1 MLFPCVVQLL
11 FKRLLLVALLGLLV
25 GPALQARFH
34 FRHEKVLDGAFTIA
48 PHPALTWAGLRA
60 NTFQP
65 ALEHYL
71 EDRIGFR
78 SWLIRLRNQLAF
90 SVFRVSRSADVVIGA
105 HDVLFQHTYIE
116 AYAGKNL
123 LSAAEVHFRVRR
135 LRAVQQALAQ
145 HGVQLLFAIA
155 PNKAR
160 FEPENLPPSWRPSP
174 GTVTNYDLFAQQL
187 HAQGVNLLDFVPLFA
202 QWKRTAPY
210 PLYPRSGIHWSGY
223 GATRAADT
231 LMQRIGAL
239 TGTHLPAVR
248 AVGPPHL
255 VYRSDS
261 LRSTDNDLGATMNLL
276 FERETTPL
284 AYPRLAF
291 APPLPGQRLP
301 SVLFVSDSFV
311 WGLMVFA
318 PFIQHQLAPDTRV
331 WFYNKSVHAPDS
343 LYHATGEQAGDLDLR
358 TQLAARQAVVLLF
371 TEHNMVEQE
380 YGFTERVYRLFYPA
394 TAAETQAVDRLAAA
408 LRKRVPPAEARQD
421 SGQLAQRLH
430 EQAQAQYDRA
440 HTP

>member
-1 MLFPCVVQLL
+1 MQLL
-11 FKRLLLVALLGLLV
+11 FKRLLLVSLLALVL

-34 FRHEKVLDGAFTIA
+34 FRQEKVLNGAFTLA

-65 ALEHYL
+65 ALERYL

-90 SVFRVSRSADVVIGA
+90 SVFRVSRSSDVVIGA

-116 AYAGKNL
+116 AYAGQKL
-123 LSAAEVHFRVRR
+123 LAAAEVRFRVRR

-160 FEPENLPPSWRPSP
+160 FEPENLPPAWRPPP

-187 HAQGVNLLDFVPLFA
+187 RTQGVNLLDFVPLFA
-202 QWKRTAPY
+202 QWKRTKPY

-223 GATRAADT
+223 GATLAADT
-231 LMQRIGAL
+231 LMRRVAAL
-239 TGTHLPAVR
+239 TGTQLPAVR
-248 AVGPPHL
+248 AVGPPRL

-261 LRSTDNDLGATMNLL
+261 LWSTDNDLGATMNLL

-291 APPLPGQRLP
+291 APARPGQRLP

-318 PFIQHQLAPDTRV
+318 PFVQHQLAPDTRV
-331 WFYNKSVHAPDS
+331 WFYNKSVHAPDT

-358 TQLAARQAVVLLF
+358 AQLATRQAVVLLF

-380 YGFTERVYRLFYPA
+380 YGFTERVYRLYHPA
-394 TAAETQAVDRLAAA
+394 TAAEAEAVSRIAAA
-408 LRKRVPPAEARQD
+408 LRQRVPPAEARQD
-421 SGQLAQRLH
+421 PSHLAQRLH
-430 EQAQAQYDRA
+430 EQAQAIYDRA
-440 HTP
+440 QAP

>member
-1 MLFPCVVQLL
+1 VSLL
-11 FKRLLLVALLGLLV
+11 FKRLLLLSLFALLV
-25 GPALQARFH
+25 GPAIQARFH
-34 FRHEKVLDGAFTIA
+34 IRKEKVLNGAFTLA
-48 PHPALTWAGLRA
+48 PHPTLTWASLRA

-78 SWLIRLRNQLAF
+78 SWLIRFRNQLAF
-90 SVFRVSRSADVVIGA
+90 SLFRVSRSSDVVIGE

-123 LSAAEVHFRVRR
+123 LPAAEVRFRVAR
-135 LRAVQQALAQ
+135 LRAMQHDLAQ
-145 HGVQLLFAIA
+145 HGVQLLYAIA

-160 FEPENLPPSWRPSP
+160 FEPENLPQAWRPLP
-174 GTVTNYDLFAQQL
+174 GTITNYDLFAQQL
-187 HAQGVNLLDFVPLFA
+187 RAQGINLLDFVPLFA
-202 QWKRTAPY
+202 QWKRTKPY

-223 GATRAADT
+223 GATLAADT
-231 LMQRIGAL
+231 LMRRIAAL
-239 TGTHLPAVR
+239 THTQVPAVR
-248 AVGPPHL
+248 TVAPPTM

-276 FERETTPL
+276 FEREATPL

-291 APPLPGQRLP
+291 AQPQPGQQLP

-318 PFIQHQLAPDTRV
+318 PFMQHQLAPDTRV
-331 WFYNKSVHAPDS
+331 WFYNKSVHAPDT
-343 LYHATGEQAGDLDLR
+343 LYHATGEQAGDLDLAK
-358 TQLAARQAVVLLF
+358 QLASRQAVVLLF

-380 YGFTERVYRLFYPA
+380 YGFTERVYRLYHPT
-394 TAAETQAVDRLAAA
+394 TAAETQEVNRLAAE
-408 LRKRVPPAEARQD
+408 LRQRLPPAQASQNPEE
-421 SGQLAQRLH
+421 LAQHLH
-430 EQAQAQYDRA
+430 EQAQALYDHA

>member
-1 MLFPCVVQLL
+1 VRLL
-11 FKRLLLVALLGLLV
+11 FKRFLLVSLLALLV
-25 GPALQARFH
+25 VPALQARFH
-34 FRHEKVLDGAFTIA
+34 FKLEKELNGAFTIA
-48 PHPALTWAGLRA
+48 PHPVLTWASLRA

-78 SWLIRLRNQLAF
+78 SWLIRFRNQLAYSLF
-90 SVFRVSRSADVVIGA
+90 QVSRSGDVVIGA
-105 HDVLFQHTYIE
+105 NDVLFQHTYIE

-123 LSAAEVHFRVRR
+123 LPVAEVHFRVRR

-145 HGVQLLFAIA
+145 RGVQLLFAIA

-160 FEPENLPPSWRPSP
+160 FEPENLPQSWRPAP
-174 GTVTNYDLFAQQL
+174 GTVTNYDLFSQQL
-187 HAQGVNLLDFVPLFA
+187 RAQGVNVLDFVPLFA
-202 QWKRTAPY
+202 QWKHTKPY
-210 PLYPRSGIHWSGY
+210 PLYPLSGIHWSGY
-223 GATRAADT
+223 GATLAADT
-231 LMQRIGAL
+231 LMRRIGAL
-239 TGTHLPAVR
+239 THMQLPAVHTV
-248 AVGPPHL
+248 APPLL

-276 FERETTPL
+276 FERKTTPL

-291 APPLPGQRLP
+291 DPPRPSQRLP

-318 PFIQHQLAPDTRV
+318 PFVQHQLAPDTRV
-331 WFYNKSVHAPDS
+331 WFYNKSVHAPDT
-343 LYHATGEQAGDLDLR
+343 LYHATGEQAADLDLR
-358 TQLAARQAVVLLF
+358 AQLAARQAVVLLF

-394 TAAETQAVDRLAAA
+394 TAAETQAVDRLASE
-408 LRKRVPPAEARQD
+408 LRQRVPLVEARQN
-421 SGQLAQRLH
+421 SGELAQRLH
-430 EQAQAQYDRA
+430 EQAQAIYDRA